1 MVTLNPISTAGQLN
15 LPQPSV
21 PSGAFEPFLPTYTS
35 PTYNTAPLGSDA
47 SNSGLVQGL
56 IDQGSSN
63 AYTVPERNEFRRRA
77 ELIEAMQAEY
87 AAGNQRRQNLT
98 EQTYGAYD
106 AQIPALLNRNE
117 GLSSNIQS
125 GYAAGVNALG
135 ADWDSRAQAID
146 AQHANRASNLL
157 DLLAT
162 SGRESAERIDR
173 QYNRNRA
180 QSTSDLVS
188 RGLHNTTVAD
198 SVARGIEE
206 DRSRELRGLE
216 EQLMAQELGLATQ
229 LTGDQLNARQA
240 YDQQYLG
247 FMGQAPQQQAQ
258 FAEQQRQTDT
268 ALARDLTGGRMQFMQ
283 GQLNNLDYPTLNE
296 LFNIAVQSGSDVPYP
311 VQPGSGAGALSSLLG

>member
-1 MVTLNPISTAGQLN
+1 MVNFNPISTAGQLN

-21 PSGAFEPFLPTYTS
+21 PNGTFQPFLPTYTT
-35 PTYNTAPLGSDA
+35 PTYNNTPLGSDA

-56 IDQGSSN
+56 INQSGSN
-63 AYTVPERNEFRRRA
+63 AYTVPERNEFARQA
-77 ELIEAMQAEY
+77 ELLEAMQGEY
-87 AAGNQRRQNLT
+87 ASGNQRRQNLL

-106 AQIPALLNRNE
+106 AQIPSLLNRNDQ
-117 GLSSNIQS
+117 LSSNVQS
-125 GYAAGVNALG
+125 GYTSGVNALG
-135 ADWDSRAQAID
+135 ADWDARSQAID
-146 AQHANRASNLL
+146 GQHANRASNLL
-157 DLLAT
+157 GLLAT
-162 SGRESAERIDR
+162 SGREAAERIDR

-198 SVARGIEE
+198 SVTRGIEE

-268 ALARDLTGGRMQFMQ
+268 ALARDLTNNRLQFMQ
-283 GQLNNLDYPTLNE
+283 QTLNNQDYPTLNE

-311 VQPGSGAGALSSLLG
+311 VQSGNSFGSLASLLG